1 MGVRKLKG
9 LLLACVLA
17 LQAGCGGLLPGVTRS
32 SAPHFRPGFNLFTP
46 EQDIELGE
54 TSAAEIMSQLPL
66 LEDERTNA
74 YVRRLGAKLAA
85 RAPGYGFPYKF
96 AVIDSQEVNAFAL
109 PGGYIFVNAGAIA
122 AARNEGELA
131 GVLAHEISHVALRH
145 GTAQATKVYLTKVVL
160 GVLGAVTGGGETEL
174 GRLVGAVGGS
184 GAEAISLGVGRASET
199 QADIEGA
206 RLMAAAGY
214 DPHDMAAFFS
224 NLAART
230 GPRTREMLGDHPD
243 PADRAADIEQAAAA
257 LPPAR
262 DALLRD
268 SDEFRRVRARLAS
281 GPARRY

>member
-1 MGVRKLKG
+1 MPGRKLKG
-9 LLLACVLA
+9 LLLAFVLG
-17 LQAGCGGLLPGVTRS
+17 LQAACGGLLPGVMR
-32 SAPHFRPGFNLFTP
+32 SAPHFGPGFNLFTP

-54 TSAAEIMSQLPL
+54 TSAAEITRQLPL

-85 RAPGYGFPYKF
+85 RAPGYDFPYKF

-109 PGGYIFVNAGAIA
+109 PGGFIFVNAGAIA

-145 GTAQATKVYLTKVVL
+145 GTAQATKVYLTKVAL
-160 GVLGAVTGGGETEL
+160 GVLGAVTGGGETRL
-174 GRLVGAVGGS
+174 GRLLGAAAD
-184 GAEAISLGVGRASET
+184 GADAISLNVGRASET

-214 DPHDMAAFFS
+214 DPRDMAAFFR
-224 NLAART
+224 NLATRT

-243 PADRAADIEQAAAA
+243 PADRAADIELTADA
-257 LPPAR
+257 LPQGREA
-262 DALLRD
+262 LRD
-268 SDEFRRVRARLAS
+268 SEDFRRIKARLAA
-281 GPARRY
+281 GPFRRR

>member
-1 MGVRKLKG
+1 MRGRKLKG

-17 LQAGCGGLLPGVTRS
+17 LQAACGGLLPGAVRS
-32 SAPHFRPGFNLFTP
+32 SAPHFSPGFNLFTP

-54 TSAAEIMSQLPL
+54 TSAAEITRQLPL
-66 LEDERTNA
+66 LRDERTNA
-74 YVRRLGAKLAA
+74 YVQRLGARLAA
-85 RAPGYGFPYKF
+85 RAPGYGFPYRF
-96 AVIDSQEVNAFAL
+96 AVIDAQEVNAFAL

-160 GVLGAVTGGGETEL
+160 GILGSVTGGSETEL
-174 GRLVGAVGGS
+174 GQFVGAVGGS
-184 GAEAISLGVGRASET
+184 GAQAISLNVGRASET
-199 QADIEGA
+199 QADLEGA

-214 DPHDMAAFFS
+214 DPRDMAAFFR

-243 PADRAADIEQAAAA
+243 PADRADGIDSVAEA
-257 LPPAR
+257 LPHGGEA
-262 DALLRD
+262 LRD
-268 SDEFRRVRARLAS
+268 SDEFRRVKARLAS
-281 GPARRY
+281 ATVRAY